1 MGNFIK
7 VNRKIL
13 KWEWWP
19 DINTFRLFM
28 YMLLEAWWKDG
39 NYKGKIIPRGS
50 FPSSIAELSKETKLS
65 ENEVRTAIKHL
76 KSTGEITSKSH
87 SKYTVFTVKNYDLY
101 QSDNEQNY
109 NQSTGEITSKSQA
122 INEQIT
128 NKSRADNKQITG
140 TNIDNI
146 NNIHTEK
153 EDKNDKENKNI
164 HNAQKELK
172 QAEANKLF
180 ERLWSLY
187 PVKKGKGRVSDTVKL
202 RLLKIGEE
210 ELLRAM
216 ERYKA
221 ELEKDSDWRKPQ
233 NGSTFFNSGY
243 VDYLD
248 GNYVPGE
255 RERPKSRNSFNNF
268 QQREYDFSK
277 LEKDLLNN

>member
-50 FPSSIAELSKETKLS
+50 FPSSIAELSKETKLT

-128 NKSRADNKQITG
+128 NKSQADNKQITG

-248 GNYVPGE
+248 DNYVPGE

>member
-1 MGNFIK
+1 MNNFLPLD
-7 VNRKIL
+7 RKIL
-13 KWEWWP
+13 DHWLWEDKPFSKGQAWV
-19 DINTFRLFM
+19 D
-28 YMLLEAWWKDG
+28 LLLLA
-39 NYKGKIIPRGS
+39 NYKDKKRPVKDTVITYKRGNVN
-50 FPSSIAELSKETKLS
+50 LSMVQLADRWGWDRRKVKRFLDVLS
-65 ENEVRTAIKHL
+65 DDGMASVNSTTYGTTITIVNYEFFNNSCTTNSTGNVTTDGTTYSTTDSTTDGTTNVQPMVQQVRT
-76 KSTGEITSKSH
+76 
-87 SKYTVFTVKNYDLY
+87 
-101 QSDNEQNY
+101 
-109 NQSTGEITSKSQA
+109 
-122 INEQIT
+122 T
-128 NKSRADNKQITG
+128 NKDNK
-140 TNIDNI
+140 
-146 NNIHTEK
+146 
-153 EDKNDKENKNI
+153 DKENKNI
-164 HNAQKELK
+164 HNVQKELK

-187 PVKKGKGRVSDTVKL
+187 PVKKGKGRVSDAAKL

-248 GNYVPGE
+248 DNYVPGE